1 MPDGSPEEQSLLTA
15 ALTNTGEEQS
25 LFRRFRLLVPIHG
38 SIIVLFAI
46 AVLDVGVR
54 HAP

>member
-46 AVLDVGVR
+46 AVLDGVR